1 MEALLGWL
9 IFLGA
14 IGITIMLHE
23 LGHLISALLLG
34 IKVKEFSLGF
44 GKPLIKFKLKGIK
57 FKFSPLLLGGY
68 VKLAGMESKVKNGFM
83 SKPYWKKMVCIMS
96 GLFMNAMILVA
107 VYLFTYG
114 SIIEGLKLDMEILI
128 LRFQGYPIEFH
139 LLHLLSKGRGFTL
152 MQHIGLLQLSI
163 INLGCLVSNM
173 LPIPPLDGS
182 YSWILWLE
190 KFMPFKKFVATYKK
204 ILAIGW
210 AIVLPLFIYI
220 FIRINFL

>member
-1 MEALLGWL
+1 MEVFTRSGGILMEMLLGWL
-9 IFLGA
+9 IFFGA

-23 LGHLISALLLG
+23 LGHLVSALLLG
-34 IKVKEFSLGF
+34 IKVTDFSLGF
-44 GKPLIKFKLKGIK
+44 GKPLFKFKFKGIR

-68 VKLAGMESKVKNGFM
+68 VKLAGMDSKVKNGFM

-96 GLFMNAMILVA
+96 GLFMNALVLVV

-114 SIIEGLKLDMEILI
+114 SVIEGIKLDMEILI

-152 MQHIGLLQLSI
+152 MQHIGLL
-163 INLGCLVSNM
+163 SNI

-182 YSWILWLE
+182 YSWLLWLE
-190 KFMPFKKFVATYKK
+190 KLMPFKKFIITMKK
-204 ILAIGW
+204 IVTIGW
-210 AIVLPLFIYI
+210 AIVLPLFLYI